1 MVDVPVLTD
10 ERTRK
15 NYDRTWSLYPF
26 EHPSAYWLRA
36 GAWGMICTRCGAQ
49 EPACAEDFAPFVEQ
63 HLGCKLGH
71 GLRVSTQREQ
81 ARDLDTDPLFA

>member
-15 NYDRTWSLYPF
+15 SFDRTWSLYPF

-36 GAWGMICTRCGAQ
+36 GAWGMVCTRCGSQ
-49 EPACAEDFAPFVEQ
+49 EPAGADDFAPFVEQ
-63 HLGCKLGH
+63 HLACPLGC
-71 GLRVSTQREQ
+71 GLRAPRVEQ
-81 ARDLDTDPLFA
+81 QDPLFA